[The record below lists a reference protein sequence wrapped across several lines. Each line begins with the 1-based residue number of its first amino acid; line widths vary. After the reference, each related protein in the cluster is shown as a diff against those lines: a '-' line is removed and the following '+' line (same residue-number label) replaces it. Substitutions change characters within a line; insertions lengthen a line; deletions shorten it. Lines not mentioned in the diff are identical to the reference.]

1 MPRARIAMHTIQEIL
16 RLRHECG
23 CSQREIARS
32 CGLATG
38 TVNRLLRQAEQAGL
52 EWPLPPDWDEAELHQ
67 RLYGRP
73 AGARPSARREALD
86 FAAVHKQLARRKH
99 LTLQLVW
106 QEYREQH
113 PDGYGYSQ
121 FCELYRDWKTRRD
134 PVMLQEHKAG
144 DRIFV
149 DYAGATV
156 PIYLVES
163 AEPRPAHVFVAVLG
177 ASSYFYTEASWG
189 QDVESWIS
197 AHVHTLEDFGGAANT
212 WVPDNLK
219 SGVTRA
225 CRYEPVLNRSYRDMA
240 RHYGMAIVPAR
251 PFRPKDKAKVEKCVQ
266 LVEQG
271 LLEPLRHQRFT
282 SLAELNEA
290 LRERRAELNAKPFQ
304 KRPESRRELFE
315 QLDRPALRPLP
326 ARRYEYAAWKL
337 ARVNIDYHVA
347 VDGHRYSVPCELVR
361 EQVEVRLSAQCV
373 EVLHQGRRV
382 AAHARSR
389 TQGGF
394 TTEPGHRPKSHREHG
409 EWPPERM
416 QQWAATVG
424 PSTARVVA
432 ELLERS
438 RFPQERYGSC
448 LGIIRLARQ
457 CGEERMEAAA
467 RRALHY
473 RTVSYASLKAILA
486 SRAEQQPLEGEPSN
500 GSKPVEHGNIRGGEY
515 YGEEAASGPR
525 EEPTC

>member
-1 MPRARIAMHTIQEIL
+1 MPRARIAMDSIQEIL
-16 RLRHECG
+16 RLHHECG

-32 CGLATG
+32 CGLAAG
-38 TVNRLLRQAEQAGL
+38 TVNRLLQQAGQAGL
-52 EWPLPPDWDEAELHQ
+52 EWPLPPDWDEAELHR
-67 RLYGRP
+67 RLYGGP
-73 AGARPSARREALD
+73 SGARPSARRQTLD
-86 FAAVHKQLARRKH
+86 FAAVHKQLSRRKH
-99 LTLQLVW
+99 LTVQLVW

-113 PDGYGYSQ
+113 PDGYSYSQ
-121 FCELYRDWKTRRD
+121 FCELYRDWKTRQD
-134 PVMLQEHKAG
+134 LVMLQEHKAG

-156 PIYLVES
+156 PVYELAG
-163 AEPRPAHVFVAVLG
+163 AEPRAAHIFVATLG
-177 ASSYFYTEASWG
+177 ASSFFYAEANWG
-189 QDVESWIS
+189 QDIESWVS
-197 AHVHTLEDFGGAANT
+197 AHVHTLEDFGGAANV

-251 PFRPKDKAKVEKCVQ
+251 PYRPKDKAKVEKCVQ
-266 LVEQG
+266 LVEQQ
-271 LLEPLRHQRFT
+271 LLEALRHERFT
-282 SLAELNEA
+282 SLG
-290 LRERRAELNAKPFQ
+290 ELNAAIAARRKELNARPFQ

-315 QLDRPALRPLP
+315 QVDRPALRPLP
-326 ARRYEYAAWKL
+326 AQRYEFAAWQL

-347 VDGHRYSVPCELVR
+347 VDGHRYSVPCDLVR
-361 EQVEVRLSAQCV
+361 EEVEVRLTTQCV

-389 TQGGF
+389 TRGGF

-409 EWPPERM
+409 QWPPERM
-416 QQWAATVG
+416 RQWAATVG
-424 PSTARVVA
+424 PSTARLVQ

-438 RFPQERYGSC
+438 PFPQERYGSC
-448 LGIIRLARQ
+448 LGIIRLAQQ
-457 CGEERMEAAA
+457 CGQERMEAAA

-473 RTVSYASLKAILA
+473 RTVSYASIKAILA
-486 SRAEQQPLEGEPSN
+486 SRAEQQPLEGEPSRDE
-500 GSKPVEHGNIRGGEY
+500 PVEHANIRGGEY
-515 YGEEAASGPR
+515 YEQESASGPE